1 MSMAENRRGLG
12 RGLSALLGDVEDEVP
27 VEAGEGGEAAAPAAR
42 PPATGYRDAPI
53 ELLHPNPSQPRHVFR
68 EEEMAELADSI
79 RERGVLQ
86 PILVRTRHDGQYE
99 IVAGERRWRA
109 SQRAGLHTVPVIV
122 RELDDL
128 QVMEIAIVE
137 NVQRLDLSAIEEARG
152 YAVLMDRFGRT
163 QEVVAQVVGKSRSHV
178 ANMLRLL
185 NLPGSVQNMVVEG
198 KLTAGHAR
206 ALITA
211 DNPEALAEQV
221 IARNLSVRDT
231 EALVRKGS
239 APEAGRTSGGGR
251 PGGGGAKDTDTLALE
266 NDLAEVLGLSVEIAD
281 RGGAG
286 ELKIKYATLEQLDDL
301 CRRLSRT
308 G

>member
-12 RGLSALLGDVEDEVP
+12 RGLSALLGEAEDENADGAAAAATAS
-27 VEAGEGGEAAAPAAR
+27 EAGGAQAPGPMR
-42 PPATGYRDAPI
+42 ELPIDLVDA
-53 ELLHPNPSQPRHVFR
+53 NPTQPRTVFLDEDM
-68 EEEMAELADSI
+68 EELTDSI

-86 PILVRTRHDGQYE
+86 PILVRPKPNGRFE

-109 SQRAGLHTVPVIV
+109 AQRVGLHNVPVVV

-137 NVQRLDLSAIEEARG
+137 NVQRADLNPIDEARG
-152 YAVLMDRFGRT
+152 YEVLIARFGRS
-163 QEVVAQVVGKSRSHV
+163 QEMVAKVVGKSRSHV

-185 NLPGSVQNMVVEG
+185 TLPGSVLNLVVEG
-198 KLTAGHAR
+198 KLSAGHAR
-206 ALITA
+206 ALITSDKA
-211 DNPEALAEQV
+211 EALAEQV
-221 IARNLSVRDT
+221 MAKGLSVRET
-231 EALVRKGS
+231 EALARKG
-239 APEAGRTSGGGR
+239 AEPATCGGGRSGGG
-251 PGGGGAKDTDTLALE
+251 GSADKDTDTLALE
-266 NDLAEVLGLSVEIAD
+266 NDLAEVLGLTVQIAD

-286 ELKIKYATLEQLDDL
+286 ELKISYKTLEQLDDL

>member
-1 MSMAENRRGLG
+1 MAENRRGLG
-12 RGLSALLGDVEDEVP
+12 RGLSALLGEAEDENAADAAAAEAA
-27 VEAGEGGEAAAPAAR
+27 EAGAPVRALS
-42 PPATGYRDAPI
+42 PMRDVPI
-53 ELLHPNPSQPRHVFR
+53 DLIDPNASQPRSVFR
-68 EEEMAELADSI
+68 DEDMEELTNSI

-86 PILVRTRHDGQYE
+86 PILVRPLPNGRFE

-109 SQRAGLHTVPVIV
+109 SQRVGLHTVPAVV

-137 NVQRLDLSAIEEARG
+137 NVQRADLSAIEEARG
-152 YAVLMDRFGRT
+152 YEVLIARFGRT
-163 QEVVAQVVGKSRSHV
+163 QELVAQVVGKSRSHV

-185 NLPGSVQNMVVEG
+185 TLPGTVQNLVVEN
-198 KLTAGHAR
+198 KLSAGHAR

-211 DNPEALAEQV
+211 ENPEALAEQV
-221 IARNLSVRDT
+221 MAKGLSVRET
-231 EALVRKGS
+231 EALVRKGA
-239 APEAGRTSGGGR
+239 APAARGGASRSGGG
-251 PGGGGAKDTDTLALE
+251 GSGADKDTDTLALE
-266 NDLAEVLGLSVEIAD
+266 NDLAEVLGLSVQIAD

-286 ELKIKYATLEQLDDL
+286 ELKISYKTLEQLDDL

>member
-1 MSMAENRRGLG
+1 MAENRRGLG
-12 RGLSALLGDVEDEVP
+12 RGLSALLGEAEDETI
-27 VEAGEGGEAAAPAAR
+27 ADAAAAAEAAEAAGPVR
-42 PPATGYRDAPI
+42 ALSPMRDLPI
-53 ELLHPNPSQPRHVFR
+53 DLIDPNAAQPRSVFHDEDM
-68 EEEMAELADSI
+68 EELTNSI

-86 PILVRTRHDGQYE
+86 PILVRPLPNGRFE

-109 SQRAGLHTVPVIV
+109 SQRVGLHTVPAVV

-137 NVQRLDLSAIEEARG
+137 NVQRADLSAIEEARG
-152 YAVLMDRFGRT
+152 YEVLIARFGRT
-163 QEVVAQVVGKSRSHV
+163 QELVAQVVGKSRSHV

-185 NLPGSVQNMVVEG
+185 TLPGSVQNLVVEG
-198 KLTAGHAR
+198 KLSAGHAR

-211 DNPEALAEQV
+211 ENPEALADQV
-221 IARNLSVRDT
+221 MAKGLSVRDT
-231 EALVRKGS
+231 EALVRKGA
-239 APEAGRTSGGGR
+239 APAARGGASRGGGS
-251 PGGGGAKDTDTLALE
+251 GADKDTDTLALE
-266 NDLAEVLGLSVEIAD
+266 NDLAEVLGLSVQIAD

-286 ELKIKYATLEQLDDL
+286 ELKISYKTLEQLDDL

>member
-1 MSMAENRRGLG
+1 MAENRRGLG
-12 RGLSALLGDVEDEVP
+12 RGLSALLGEAEDENAADAAAAEAA
-27 VEAGEGGEAAAPAAR
+27 EAGAPVRALS
-42 PPATGYRDAPI
+42 PMRDVPI
-53 ELLHPNPSQPRHVFR
+53 DLIDPNASQPRSVFR
-68 EEEMAELADSI
+68 DEDMEELTNSI

-86 PILVRTRHDGQYE
+86 PILVRPLPKGRFE

-109 SQRAGLHTVPVIV
+109 SQRVGLHTVPAVV

-137 NVQRLDLSAIEEARG
+137 NVQRADLSAIEEARG
-152 YAVLMDRFGRT
+152 YEVLIARFGRT
-163 QEVVAQVVGKSRSHV
+163 QELVAQVVGKSRSHV

-185 NLPGSVQNMVVEG
+185 TLPGSVQNLVVEN
-198 KLTAGHAR
+198 KLSAGHAR

-211 DNPEALAEQV
+211 ENPEALAEQV
-221 IARNLSVRDT
+221 MAKGLSVRET
-231 EALVRKGS
+231 EALVRKGA
-239 APEAGRTSGGGR
+239 APAARGGASRSGGG
-251 PGGGGAKDTDTLALE
+251 GSGADKDTDTLALE
-266 NDLAEVLGLSVEIAD
+266 NDLAEVLGLSVQIAD

-286 ELKIKYATLEQLDDL
+286 ELKISYKTLEQLDDL

>member
-1 MSMAENRRGLG
+1 MAENRRGLG
-12 RGLSALLGDVEDEVP
+12 RGLSALLGEAEDENAADAAAAEA
-27 VEAGEGGEAAAPAAR
+27 VEAGAPVRALS
-42 PPATGYRDAPI
+42 PMRDVPI
-53 ELLHPNPSQPRHVFR
+53 DLIDPNASQPRSVFR
-68 EEEMAELADSI
+68 DEDMEELTNSI

-86 PILVRTRHDGQYE
+86 PILVRPLPNGRFE

-109 SQRAGLHTVPVIV
+109 SQRVGLHTVPAVV

-137 NVQRLDLSAIEEARG
+137 NVQRADLSAIEEARG
-152 YAVLMDRFGRT
+152 YEVLIARFGRT
-163 QEVVAQVVGKSRSHV
+163 QELVAQVVGKSRSHV

-185 NLPGSVQNMVVEG
+185 TLPGTVQNLVVEN
-198 KLTAGHAR
+198 KLSAGHAR

-211 DNPEALAEQV
+211 ENPEALAEQV
-221 IARNLSVRDT
+221 MAKGLSVRET
-231 EALVRKGS
+231 EALVRKGA
-239 APEAGRTSGGGR
+239 APAARGGASRSGGG
-251 PGGGGAKDTDTLALE
+251 GSGADKDTDTLALE
-266 NDLAEVLGLSVEIAD
+266 NDLAEVLGLSVQIAD

-286 ELKIKYATLEQLDDL
+286 ELKISYKTLEQLDDL

>member
-1 MSMAENRRGLG
+1 MAENRRGLG
-12 RGLSALLGDVEDEVP
+12 RGLSALLGEAEDETI
-27 VEAGEGGEAAAPAAR
+27 ADAAAAAEAAEAAGPVR
-42 PPATGYRDAPI
+42 ALSPMRDLPI
-53 ELLHPNPSQPRHVFR
+53 DLIDPNAAQPRSVFHDEDM
-68 EEEMAELADSI
+68 EELTNSI

-86 PILVRTRHDGQYE
+86 PILVRPLPNGRFE

-109 SQRAGLHTVPVIV
+109 SQRVGLHTVPAVV

-137 NVQRLDLSAIEEARG
+137 NVQRADLSAIEEARG
-152 YAVLMDRFGRT
+152 YEVLIARFGRT
-163 QEVVAQVVGKSRSHV
+163 QELVAQVVGKSRSHV

-185 NLPGSVQNMVVEG
+185 TLPGSVQNLVVEG
-198 KLTAGHAR
+198 KLSAGHAR

-211 DNPEALAEQV
+211 ENPEALADQV
-221 IARNLSVRDT
+221 MAKGLSVRDT
-231 EALVRKGS
+231 EALVRKGA
-239 APEAGRTSGGGR
+239 APAARGGASRGGGS
-251 PGGGGAKDTDTLALE
+251 GADKDTDTLALE
-266 NDLAEVLGLSVEIAD
+266 NDLAEVLGLSVQIAD

-286 ELKIKYATLEQLDDL
+286 ELKISCKTLEQLDDL

>member
-1 MSMAENRRGLG
+1 MAENRRGLG
-12 RGLSALLGDVEDEVP
+12 RGLSALLGEAEDENI
-27 VEAGEGGEAAAPAAR
+27 ADAAAAAEAAEAAGPVR
-42 PPATGYRDAPI
+42 ALSPMRDLAI
-53 ELLHPNPSQPRHVFR
+53 DLIDPNAAQPRSVFHDEDM
-68 EEEMAELADSI
+68 EELTNSI

-86 PILVRTRHDGQYE
+86 PILVRPLPNGRFE

-109 SQRAGLHTVPVIV
+109 SQRVGLHTVPAVV

-137 NVQRLDLSAIEEARG
+137 NVQRADLSAIEEARG
-152 YAVLMDRFGRT
+152 YEVLIARFGRT
-163 QEVVAQVVGKSRSHV
+163 QELVAQVVGKSRSHV

-185 NLPGSVQNMVVEG
+185 TLPGSVQNLVVEG
-198 KLTAGHAR
+198 KLSAGHAR

-211 DNPEALAEQV
+211 ENPEALAQQV
-221 IARNLSVRDT
+221 MAKGLSVRDT
-231 EALVRKGS
+231 EALVRKGA
-239 APEAGRTSGGGR
+239 APAARGGASRSGGG
-251 PGGGGAKDTDTLALE
+251 AAADKDTDTLALE
-266 NDLAEVLGLSVEIAD
+266 NDLAEVLGLTVQIAD

-286 ELKIKYATLEQLDDL
+286 ELKISYKTLEQLDDL

>member
-1 MSMAENRRGLG
+1 MAENRRGLG
-12 RGLSALLGDVEDEVP
+12 RGLSALLGEAEDENAADAAAAEA
-27 VEAGEGGEAAAPAAR
+27 VEAGAPVRALS
-42 PPATGYRDAPI
+42 PMRDVPI
-53 ELLHPNPSQPRHVFR
+53 DLIDPNASQPRSVFR
-68 EEEMAELADSI
+68 DEDMEELTNSI

-86 PILVRTRHDGQYE
+86 PILVRPLPNGRFE

-109 SQRAGLHTVPVIV
+109 SQRVGLHTVPAVV

-137 NVQRLDLSAIEEARG
+137 NVQRADLSAIEEARG
-152 YAVLMDRFGRT
+152 YEVLIARFGRT
-163 QEVVAQVVGKSRSHV
+163 QELVAQVVGKSRSHV

-185 NLPGSVQNMVVEG
+185 TLPGTVQNLVVEN
-198 KLTAGHAR
+198 KLSAGHAR

-211 DNPEALAEQV
+211 ENPEALAEQV
-221 IARNLSVRDT
+221 MAKGLSVRET
-231 EALVRKGS
+231 EALVRKGA
-239 APEAGRTSGGGR
+239 APAARGGASRSGGGSS
-251 PGGGGAKDTDTLALE
+251 ADKDTDTLALE
-266 NDLAEVLGLSVEIAD
+266 NDLAEVLGLSVQIAD

-286 ELKIKYATLEQLDDL
+286 ELKISYKTLEQLDDL

>member
-1 MSMAENRRGLG
+1 MAENRRGLG
-12 RGLSALLGDVEDEVP
+12 RGLSALLGEAEDEN
-27 VEAGEGGEAAAPAAR
+27 AADAAAAAEAAEATGAAR
-42 PPATGYRDAPI
+42 TASPLRDLPI
-53 ELLHPNPSQPRHVFR
+53 DLIDPNASQPRSVFHDQDM
-68 EEEMAELADSI
+68 EELTNSI

-86 PILVRTRHDGQYE
+86 PILVRPLPNGRFE

-109 SQRAGLHTVPVIV
+109 SQRVGLHAVPAVV

-137 NVQRLDLSAIEEARG
+137 NVQRADLSAIEEARG
-152 YAVLMDRFGRT
+152 YEVLIARFGRT

-185 NLPGSVQNMVVEG
+185 TLPSTVQNLVVEG
-198 KLTAGHAR
+198 KLSAGHAR

-211 DNPEALAEQV
+211 PDPEGLASQ
-221 IARNLSVRDT
+221 ILAKGLSVRDT
-231 EALVRKGS
+231 EALVRKGAAPAARTAS
-239 APEAGRTSGGGR
+239 AASGGDG
-251 PGGGGAKDTDTLALE
+251 KDADTLALE
-266 NDLAEVLGLSVEIAD
+266 NDLAEVLGLSVQIAD

-286 ELKIKYATLEQLDDL
+286 ELKISYKTLEQLDDL

>member
-1 MSMAENRRGLG
+1 MAENRRGLG
-12 RGLSALLGDVEDEVP
+12 RGLSALLGEAEDETIADAAAEAA
-27 VEAGEGGEAAAPAAR
+27 EAGAPVRALS
-42 PPATGYRDAPI
+42 PMRDVPI
-53 ELLHPNPSQPRHVFR
+53 DLIDPNASQPRAVFHDEDM
-68 EEEMAELADSI
+68 EELTNSI

-86 PILVRTRHDGQYE
+86 PILVRPLPNGRFE

-109 SQRAGLHTVPVIV
+109 SQKVGLHTVPAVV

-137 NVQRLDLSAIEEARG
+137 NVQRADLSAIEEARG
-152 YAVLMDRFGRT
+152 YEVLIARFGRT
-163 QEVVAQVVGKSRSHV
+163 QELVAQVVGKSRSHV

-185 NLPGSVQNMVVEG
+185 TLPGAVQNLVVEG
-198 KLTAGHAR
+198 KLSAGHAR

-211 DNPEALAEQV
+211 ENPEALADQV
-221 IARNLSVRDT
+221 MAKGLSVRET
-231 EALVRKGS
+231 EALVRKGA
-239 APEAGRTSGGGR
+239 APAARGGGSGR
-251 PGGGGAKDTDTLALE
+251 SGSGSAADKDTDTLALE
-266 NDLAEVLGLSVEIAD
+266 NDLAEVLGLSVQIAD

-286 ELKIKYATLEQLDDL
+286 ELKISYQTLEQLDDL

>member
-1 MSMAENRRGLG
+1 MAENRRGLG
-12 RGLSALLGDVEDEVP
+12 RGLSALLGEAEDENAADAAAAAEGA
-27 VEAGEGGEAAAPAAR
+27 EAGGPVRALSPM
-42 PPATGYRDAPI
+42 RDVPI
-53 ELLHPNPSQPRHVFR
+53 DLIDPNASQPRAVFHDEDM
-68 EEEMAELADSI
+68 EELTNSI

-86 PILVRTRHDGQYE
+86 PILLRPLPNGRFE

-109 SQRAGLHTVPVIV
+109 SQKVGLHTVPAVV

-137 NVQRLDLSAIEEARG
+137 NVQRADLSAIEEARG
-152 YAVLMDRFGRT
+152 YEVLIARFGRT
-163 QEVVAQVVGKSRSHV
+163 QELVAQVVGKSRSHV

-185 NLPGSVQNMVVEG
+185 TLPGSVQNLVVEN
-198 KLTAGHAR
+198 KLSAGHAR

-221 IARNLSVRDT
+221 MAKGLSVRET
-231 EALVRKGS
+231 EALVRKGA
-239 APEAGRTSGGGR
+239 APAVRGGASR
-251 PGGGGAKDTDTLALE
+251 GGGGGSGADKDTDTLALE
-266 NDLAEVLGLSVEIAD
+266 NDLAEVLGLSVQIAD

-286 ELKIKYATLEQLDDL
+286 ELKISYKTLEQLDDL